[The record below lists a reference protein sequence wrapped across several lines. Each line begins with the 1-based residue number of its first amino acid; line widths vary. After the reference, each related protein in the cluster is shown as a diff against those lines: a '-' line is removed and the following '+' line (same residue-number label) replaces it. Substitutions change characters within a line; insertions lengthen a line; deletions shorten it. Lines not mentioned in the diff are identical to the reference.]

1 MMKPSMRETITFFL
15 LAVYVPLSL
24 LLGFLHTDEVP
35 ATGSGKT
42 SVQSVVLKGT
52 AQSENDGYC
61 LACLF
66 ATGHVLQSQ
75 TLISGPAFRHIPL
88 VCFISP
94 SFSTPSQPQ
103 SARAP
108 PVPSVS

>member
-1 MMKPSMRETITFFL
+1 MKPSMRLRISVFL
-15 LAVYVPLSL
+15 LTVYVPLSL

-35 ATGSGKT
+35 PTCSGKT

-66 ATGHVLQSQ
+66 AAGHVLQSQ
-75 TLISGPAFRHIPL
+75 TLISGLAFRHIPS
-88 VCFISP
+88 VCYIP
-94 SFSTPSQPQ
+94 QTYSTPPQPQ

-108 PVPSVS
+108 PFPSVS

>member
-1 MMKPSMRETITFFL
+1 MRHRISVLL

-24 LLGFLHTDEVP
+24 LVGYLHTDELP
-35 ATGSGKT
+35 SAGSGKT
-42 SVQSVVLKGT
+42 SIQPLVLKGT

-66 ATGHVLQSQ
+66 AAGHVLQSQ
-75 TLISGPAFRHIPL
+75 TLISGLAFRYIPI

-94 SFSTPSQPQ
+94 SFGTTPQPQ

-108 PVPSVS
+108 PAPSVS